1 MWLGYLEI
9 LKICDK
15 YKQKSILN
23 LKDNKL
29 HASSIAILAAFIKG
43 NNIKRDQFICE
54 SNDVA
59 KYLDTIVVFIK
70 RFGMKLQVIEELMTV
85 LLIHL

>member
-9 LKICDK
+9 LKICEK
-15 YKQKSILN
+15 KKKKSILN

-59 KYLDTIVVFIK
+59 KYLDTIGFYKEIWK
-70 RFGMKLQVIEELMTV
+70 
-85 LLIHL
+85 

>member
-59 KYLDTIVVFIK
+59 KYLDTIGFIK